1 MLHRKLSL
9 LAVIFAVIP
18 PALVA
23 QGAFGSSLAVSGRE
37 VYVAQPNN
45 SYGPGVVYVFRA
57 DANGTWRVAKK
68 ITRSDAANDDG
79 FGSAIAIDGNTLLVG
94 QAKADSESGVVVVF
108 TRDGTGGGAW
118 RETGTLKAP
127 ERHAGDAFGAAI
139 VLSGG
144 RAYISTGV
152 RGFGAMVFT
161 RRSGSVYVFR
171 NTGGSWAAEATL
183 TSSDTSGSA
192 TFGGAVAASGSRVM
206 IGNFRADS
214 GNGAVYVFSRDASG
228 GAGGAGG
235 GWKME
240 SKISP
245 PGPITGRNSGF
256 GSSLVLRGDS
266 AFIGAINDRGAGAV
280 WVFAR
285 DSVAGRWNPV
295 TRTLPFDGSFGTR
308 YGISLAEVGN
318 ELWVGADG
326 ANGFEGR
333 VFRVTRDSTGFPAA
347 VKLGPP
353 ATVASGR
360 TQFGAKLAA
369 SGSLVAITIANEDY
383 GEGGVVLYS
392 RRPGGAWTFAAHLVG
407 DVSTLP
413 AITGANRE
421 CTNGKVQIFDCNQ
434 VDLMS
439 FLPVAAIGGKRGVQL
454 SDIWG
459 YDDPVTGKAIA
470 IVGRVDGT
478 SFVDITDPSHPAYLG
493 DLPKTAGSPGTFWR
507 EIKTYKHY
515 AFIVSDG
522 ARNHGMQVF
531 DLDRLRGVRTPQA
544 FTEDAHYGVAH
555 SVHDIAADT
564 VSGYVYLTG
573 SNAGGEMCGGG
584 LHMVDVHDPLHPKFA
599 GCFSDPATGRQ
610 GTGYTHDAQCVV
622 YHGPTAKYQGHQ
634 ICFGWNE
641 THLSIAD
648 VTDKAH
654 PVAISRATYPNVG
667 YAHQGWLT
675 DDHRYAYEDDELD
688 EIQGL
693 VDGTR
698 TLIWDVSDLEN
709 PVLAGQYISKN
720 KATDHNL
727 WLVGN
732 TMYQSNYVAG
742 LRVLDITDRLHP
754 KEIGFFDTHPVGPD
768 EPGFEGTWGNYP
780 FFKSGVVAVSSMT
793 EGLFILKKHPTPPV
807 P

>member
-1 MLHRKLSL
+1 MTSRHLFS
-9 LAVIFAVIP
+9 LAVALGIA
-18 PALVA
+18 PATLTA
-23 QGAFGSSLAVSGRE
+23 QGAFGSALAVSGRD
-37 VYVAQPNN
+37 VYVGQPGNA
-45 SYGPGVVYVFRA
+45 YGPGVVYVFRP
-57 DANGTWRVAKK
+57 DAQGVWRVATK
-68 ITRSDAANDDG
+68 ITRSGATNSDG

-94 QAKADSESGVVVVF
+94 DAQADSASGVVYVF
-108 TRDGTGGGAW
+108 TRDASGAW
-118 RETGTLKAP
+118 HESGTIKP
-127 ERHAGDAFGAAI
+127 RERHPADAFGSGI
-139 VLSGG
+139 VLSGD
-144 RAYISTGV
+144 RAYVSTGI
-152 RGFGAMVFT
+152 RGFGPMVFT
-161 RRSGSVYVFR
+161 RRSGAVFVFR
-171 NTGGSWAAEATL
+171 NTAGTWAPETTL
-183 TSSDTSGSA
+183 TPPPSDTANSA
-192 TFGGAVAASGSRVM
+192 TFGNAVAASGSRIMV
-206 IGNFRADS
+206 GNFRADS
-214 GNGAVYVFSRDASG
+214 GNGAVYVYNRDASG
-228 GAGGAGG
+228 G
-235 GWKME
+235 WKMD
-240 SKISP
+240 KVVG
-245 PGPITGRNSGF
+245 PGPITGRNAGF
-256 GSSLVLRGDS
+256 GSALILRGDT
-266 AFIGAINDRGAGAV
+266 AFIGAVNDRGAGAV
-280 WVFAR
+280 WLYVR
-285 DSVAGRWNPV
+285 DSASGRWGPV
-295 TRTLPFDGSFGTR
+295 SRTLPFDGSFGTR
-308 YGISLAEVGN
+308 YGVALAEVGN

-333 VFRVTRDSTGFPAA
+333 VFRVTRDSTIFPSAT
-347 VKLGPP
+347 KLGPEKS
-353 ATVASGR
+353 TASDR
-360 TQFGAKLAA
+360 FGAKVAGTA
-369 SGSLVAITIANEDY
+369 SLIAITATNEDY
-383 GEGGVVLYS
+383 GEGGVTLYT
-392 RRPGGAWTFAAHLVG
+392 RRPSGSWAIAGHLVG

-413 AITGANRE
+413 ALTGANRE
-421 CTNGKVQIFDCNQ
+421 CTSGKVSIFDCNQ

-439 FLPVAAIGGKRGVQL
+439 FLPVSAMGGKRGVQL

-459 YDDPVTGKAIA
+459 YDDPQNGHEIA

-478 SFVDITDPSHPAYLG
+478 SFVDITDASHPVYLG
-493 DLPKTAGSPGTFWR
+493 ELLKTAGSPGSFWR

-522 ARNHGMQVF
+522 ARNHGMQIF
-531 DLDRLRGVRTPQA
+531 DLDRLRGVTKPQTY
-544 FTEDAHYGVAH
+544 TEDAHYGLAH

-564 VSGYVYLTG
+564 ASGFLYLTG
-573 SNAGGEMCGGG
+573 SNSGGEMCGGG
-584 LHMVDVHDPLHPKFA
+584 LHMVDVRDPLHPKFA
-599 GCFSDPATGRQ
+599 GCFSDPQTGRQ

-622 YHGPTAKYQGHQ
+622 YHGPTAKYQGRQ

-648 VTDKAH
+648 VTDKTH

-675 DDHRYAYEDDELD
+675 DDQRYAYEDDELD

-732 TMYQSNYVAG
+732 TMYQSNYVSG

-754 KEIGFFDTHPVGPD
+754 KEVGFFDTHPVGPD

-793 EGLFILKKHPTPPV
+793 EGLFVLKKHPSAPV

>member
-1 MLHRKLSL
+1 MTYRHLISVAVAIGITSGT
-9 LAVIFAVIP
+9 LA
-18 PALVA
+18 A
-23 QGAFGSSLAVSGRE
+23 QGAFGSALAIGGRE
-37 VYVAQPNN
+37 VYVGQPNN
-45 SYGPGVVYVFRA
+45 TYGPGVVYVFRA
-57 DANGTWRVAKK
+57 DAQGAWRVATK
-68 ITRSDAANDDG
+68 ITRSNATNGDG
-79 FGSAIAIDGNTLLVG
+79 FGSAIAIDGNTMLVG
-94 QAKADSESGVVVVF
+94 DAQADSASGVVYVF
-108 TRDGTGGGAW
+108 TRDATGAW
-118 RETGTLKAP
+118 RESGTIKPAQRRP
-127 ERHAGDAFGAAI
+127 EDAFGSGI
-139 VLSGG
+139 VLSGD
-144 RAYISTGV
+144 RAYVSTGI
-152 RGFGAMVFT
+152 RGFGPMVFT
-161 RRSGSVYVFR
+161 RRSGTVFVFR
-171 NTGGSWAAEATL
+171 KNAGSWAAETTL
-183 TSSDTSGSA
+183 TPPPSDTANAA
-192 TFGGAVAASGSRVM
+192 TFGAAVAASGSRLM

-214 GNGAVYVFSRDASG
+214 GNGAVYVFNRDASG
-228 GAGGAGG
+228 GWNMDAKVVG
-235 GWKME
+235 
-240 SKISP
+240 
-245 PGPITGRNSGF
+245 PGPITGRNAGF
-256 GSSLVLRGDS
+256 GSSVILRGDT
-266 AFIGAINDRGAGAV
+266 AFIGAVNDRGAGAV
-280 WVFAR
+280 WLFTR
-285 DSVAGRWNPV
+285 DSASGRWGPI
-295 TRTLPFDGSFGTR
+295 TRALPFDGSFGTR
-308 YGISLAEVGN
+308 FGIALAEVGN
-318 ELWVGADG
+318 DLWVGADG

-333 VFRVTRDSTGFPAA
+333 VFRVTRDSTTFSSAT
-347 VKLGPP
+347 KLGPTS
-353 ATVASGR
+353 ATGR
-360 TQFGAKLAA
+360 DQFGGKIAA
-369 SGSLVAITIANEDY
+369 TGSLVAVTSGNEDY
-383 GEGGVVLYS
+383 GEGGVFLFTK
-392 RRPGGAWTFAAHLVG
+392 RPSGSWTIAAHLVG

-421 CTNGKVQIFDCNQ
+421 CTGGKVSIFDCNQ

-439 FLPVAAIGGKRGVQL
+439 FLPVAAMGGKRGVQL
-454 SDIWG
+454 SDVWG
-459 YDDPVTGKAIA
+459 YNDPQNGHEIA

-478 SFVDITDPSHPAYLG
+478 AFVDITDASHPMYLG
-493 DLPKTAGSPGTFWR
+493 DLPKTAGSPGSFWR

-522 ARNHGMQVF
+522 ARNHGMQIF
-531 DLDRLRGVRTPQA
+531 DLDRLHGVTKPQT
-544 FTEDAHYGVAH
+544 FTEDAHYSLAH
-555 SVHDIAADT
+555 SVHDIVADT
-564 VSGYVYLTG
+564 ASGFMYLTG
-573 SNAGGEMCGGG
+573 SNSGGEMCGGG

-599 GCFSDPATGRQ
+599 GCFSDPQTGRQ

-675 DDHRYAYEDDELD
+675 DDQRYAYEDDELD
-688 EIQGL
+688 EIQGF

-732 TMYQSNYVAG
+732 TMYQSNYVSG

-780 FFKSGVVAVSSMT
+780 FFKSGVVAVSSMS
-793 EGLFILKKHPTPPV
+793 EGLFILKKHPSAPV

>member
-1 MLHRKLSL
+1 MSHRTMLL
-9 LAVIFAVIP
+9 LAVAFIAA
-18 PALVA
+18 PAALTA
-23 QGAFGSSLAVSGRE
+23 QGGFGSSLAVSGRE
-37 VYVAQPNN
+37 VYVSQPGNT
-45 SYGPGVVYVFRA
+45 YGPGAVYVFRA
-57 DANGTWRVAKK
+57 TPTGAWGRAASK
-68 ITRSDAANDDG
+68 ITRANAGNDDG
-79 FGSAIAIDGNTLLVG
+79 FGSAIAVDGNMLLVG
-94 QAKADSESGVVVVF
+94 QTKSDSESGEVVVF
-108 TRDGTGGGAW
+108 TRDGAAGAW

-127 ERHAGDAFGAAI
+127 ERHPGDAFGASI
-139 VLSGG
+139 VVAGG
-144 RAYISTGV
+144 RAYIATGV
-152 RGFGAMVFT
+152 RGFGSMVFT

-171 NTGGSWAAEATL
+171 NNGGTWVAETTL
-183 TSSDTSGSA
+183 ASNDTSGAA
-192 TFGGAVAASGSRVM
+192 TFGTAIAAAGSRVM

-214 GNGAVYVFSRDASG
+214 GNGAVYVFNRDVSSG
-228 GAGGAGG
+228 
-235 GWKME
+235 WRLE
-240 SKISP
+240 SKIPP
-245 PGPITGRNSGF
+245 PGPVTGRNSGF
-256 GSSLVLRGDS
+256 GSSLVLRGDT
-266 AFIGAINDRGAGAV
+266 ALIGALNDRGAGAV

-285 DSVAGRWNPV
+285 DSVNARWNPV

-308 YGISLAEVGN
+308 YGVALAEVGN

-326 ANGFEGR
+326 SNGFTGG
-333 VFRVTRDSTGFPAA
+333 VFRVTRDSTGFPSA
-347 VKLGPP
+347 VKLAPP
-353 ATVASGR
+353 AGVEGR
-360 TQFGAKLAA
+360 AQFGAKIAA
-369 SGSLVAITIANEDY
+369 AGSLVAVAIANEDY

-392 RRPGGAWTFAAHLVG
+392 RRPAGTWTVAGHLVG

-421 CTNGKVQIFDCNQ
+421 CTSGKVQIFDCNQ

-439 FLPVAAIGGKRGVQL
+439 FLPVSAMGGKRGVQL

-459 YDDPVTGKAIA
+459 YDDPVTGHAIA

-478 SFVDITDPSHPAYLG
+478 AFVDITDPSHPVYLG
-493 DLPKTAGSPGTFWR
+493 ELPKTAGARGSFWR

-522 ARNHGMQVF
+522 SGNHGMQVF
-531 DLDRLRGVRTPQA
+531 DLDRLRGVKTPQT
-544 FTEDAHYGVAH
+544 FTHDALYMNAH
-555 SVHDIAADT
+555 SVHDIVADT
-564 VSGYVYLTG
+564 VSGFMYLTG
-573 SNAGGEMCGGG
+573 SNSGGEMCGGG

-599 GCFSDPATGRQ
+599 GCFSDPQTGRQ

-622 YHGPTAKYQGHQ
+622 YHGPTAKYQGRQ

-675 DDHRYAYEDDELD
+675 DDQRYAYEDDELD
-688 EIQGL
+688 EISGL

-698 TLIWDVSDLEN
+698 TLIWDVSDLDN

-732 TMYQSNYVAG
+732 TMYQSNYVSG

-780 FFKSGVVAVSSMT
+780 FFKSGVVAVSSMS

>member
-1 MLHRKLSL
+1 MFHRYLFLS
-9 LAVIFAVIP
+9 AVGFALT
-18 PALVA
+18 PAAVAA
-23 QGAFGSSLAVSGRE
+23 QGAFGSAVAVSGRE
-37 VYVAQPNN
+37 VYVGQPGN
-45 SYGPGVVYVFRA
+45 SYGPGVVYVFRP
-57 DANGTWRVAKK
+57 DAKGAWGRAAQK
-68 ITRSDAANDDG
+68 ITRSDASNDDG
-79 FGSAIAIDGNTLLVG
+79 FGSAIAVDGNTLLIG
-94 QAKADSESGVVVVF
+94 DAKADSASGVVYVF
-108 TRDGTGGGAW
+108 TRDAGAGGGGW
-118 RETGTLKAP
+118 RQTGSFTAP
-127 ERHAGDAFGAAI
+127 ERHAGSAFGSSIHVAN
-139 VLSGG
+139 G
-144 RAYISTGV
+144 RAYVATGV
-152 RGFGAMVFT
+152 RGFGTMVFT
-161 RRSGSVYVFR
+161 RRSGSVYVFH
-171 NTGGSWAAEATL
+171 NAGGTWSAETTL

-192 TFGGAVAASGSRVM
+192 TFGGAIAASGSRVM

-214 GNGAVYVFSRDASG
+214 GNGAVYVFNRDASG
-228 GAGGAGG
+228 G
-235 GWKME
+235 WKME
-240 SKISP
+240 IKISP

-266 AFIGAINDRGAGAV
+266 AFIGAQNDRGAGAV

-285 DSVAGRWNPV
+285 DSAAGRWNPV
-295 TRTLPFDGSFGTR
+295 TRSLPFDASFGTR
-308 YGISLAEVGN
+308 YGIALAEIGN
-318 ELWVGADG
+318 ELWIGADG

-333 VFRVTRDSTGFPAA
+333 VFRVTRDSTGFPSATK
-347 VKLGPP
+347 VGPP
-353 ATVASGR
+353 AGAEGGR
-360 TQFGAKLAA
+360 AQFGATIAA
-369 SGSLVAITIANEDY
+369 SGSLVAVAIANEDY
-383 GEGGVVLYS
+383 GEGGVILYS
-392 RRPGGAWTFAAHLVG
+392 RRPTGGGTWAVAAHLVG
-407 DVSTLP
+407 DVSTLA

-421 CTNGKVQIFDCNQ
+421 CTNGKVQMFDCNQ

-439 FLPVAAIGGKRGVQL
+439 FLPVSAIGGKRGVQL

-459 YDDPVTGKAIA
+459 YDDPQTGRAIA

-478 SFVDITDPSHPAYLG
+478 SFVDITDPSRPIYLG
-493 DLPKTAGSPGTFWR
+493 DLPKTAGAPGSFWR

-515 AFIVSDG
+515 AYIVSDG
-522 ARNHGMQVF
+522 ARNHGMQIF
-531 DLDRLRGVRTPQA
+531 DLDRLRGVRTPQT
-544 FTEDAHYGVAH
+544 FTEDAHYSLAH
-555 SVHDIAADT
+555 SVHDIVADT
-564 VSGYVYLTG
+564 VSGFMYLTG
-573 SNAGGEMCGGG
+573 SNSGGEMCGGG

-599 GCFSDPATGRQ
+599 GCFSDPQTGRQ

-622 YHGPTAKYQGHQ
+622 YHGPTTKYQGRQ

-698 TLIWDVSDLEN
+698 TLIWDVSDLDN

-732 TMYQSNYVAG
+732 TMYQSNYVSG

-780 FFKSGVVAVSSMT
+780 FFKSGLVAVSSMT